1 MRRARVTYQG
11 AFHHAMNRGYEGKK
25 IFLKD
30 SEKNLFLELLKET
43 AKVLRIRIFAYCIMD
58 NHYHL
63 VLENS
68 SGRMSE
74 FFKKLNGQY
83 GRIYRKENK
92 GKGYVFQDRFKSK
105 IIQDD
110 SYLLMVIGYVLNNP
124 VRAGLATDFLD
135 YQWSSSSLYFNKQS
149 SDIIDDK
156 YVESI
161 FGSFHNMSSQIRNLK
176 IKKLPVIRTR
186 VGEIIGGEE
195 FVAESLEKF
204 DRRKPNDQVEEY
216 KRIDDYYFDSFEKI
230 LFEFKRKHKIEAFDI
245 HTKSYE
251 GKRLRGELLVDLRDN
266 AGLTYG
272 EITKIPIFSDL
283 KISSLGWIYKN
294 AKVRIKR

>member
-1 MRRARVTYQG
+1 MRRARITYKG
-11 AFHHAMNRGYEGKK
+11 AFHHAMNRGHEGKK

-43 AKVLRIRIFAYCIMD
+43 AKGYRIRIFTYCIMD

-83 GRIYRKENK
+83 GRIYRRENK

-110 SYLLMVIGYVLNNP
+110 SYLIMVMGYVLNNP
-124 VRAGLATDFLD
+124 VRAGLVTDFLD
-135 YQWSSSSLYFNKQS
+135 YQWSSSSLYFKEDT
-149 SDIIDDK
+149 SDIVDNK
-156 YVESI
+156 YVEALY
-161 FGSFHNMSSQIRNLK
+161 GSFYNMSDQIRNLT
-176 IKKLPVIRTR
+176 IKELPVILTR

-195 FVAESLEKF
+195 FVVESLEKF
-204 DRRKPNDQVEEY
+204 NRRKPNDQVEEY
-216 KRIDDYYFDSFEKI
+216 KRIDDYYFDSVEKV
-230 LFEFKRKHKIEAFDI
+230 FYEFKKIHKINVFDI
-245 HTKSYE
+245 DTKSYK
-251 GKRLRGELLVDLRDN
+251 GKRLRGELLVYLKDN

-272 EITKIPIFSDL
+272 EIKKVPIFSDL

-294 AKVRIKR
+294 AKIRLKN

>member
-74 FFKKLNGQY
+74 FFKKFNGQY

-149 SDIIDDK
+149 SDIIDD
-156 YVESI
+156 
-161 FGSFHNMSSQIRNLK
+161 
-176 IKKLPVIRTR
+176 
-186 VGEIIGGEE
+186 
-195 FVAESLEKF
+195 
-204 DRRKPNDQVEEY
+204 
-216 KRIDDYYFDSFEKI
+216 
-230 LFEFKRKHKIEAFDI
+230 
-245 HTKSYE
+245 
-251 GKRLRGELLVDLRDN
+251 
-266 AGLTYG
+266 
-272 EITKIPIFSDL
+272 
-283 KISSLGWIYKN
+283 
-294 AKVRIKR
+294 